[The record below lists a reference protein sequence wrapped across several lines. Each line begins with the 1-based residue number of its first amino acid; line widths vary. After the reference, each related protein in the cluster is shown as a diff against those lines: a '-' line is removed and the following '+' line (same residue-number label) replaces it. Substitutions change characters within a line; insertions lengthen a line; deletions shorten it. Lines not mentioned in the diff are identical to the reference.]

1 MIESFGDSNANFKE
15 GIPIDNEDLIDTSE
29 KINRK
34 EEEGVLLLL
43 IHIVKEYYIRKLFYS
58 TKEILLS
65 KPAIK
70 ERETEKDRELKMLE
84 HIYHVSCIII
94 SNRKN

>member
-1 MIESFGDSNANFKE
+1 MIDSFGDSNANFKE

-43 IHIVKEYYIRKLFYS
+43 IHIVKEYYIRN
-58 TKEILLS
+58 TVLLN
-65 KPAIK
+65 KGDL
-70 ERETEKDRELKMLE
+70 TLKA
-84 HIYHVSCIII
+84 SD
-94 SNRKN
+94 

>member
-1 MIESFGDSNANFKE
+1 MIDSFGDSNANFKE

-34 EEEGVLLLL
+34 KEEGVLLLL
-43 IHIVKEYYIRKLFYS
+43 IHIVKEYYIRN
-58 TKEILLS
+58 TVLLNKGDLTLKAS
-65 KPAIK
+65 IK